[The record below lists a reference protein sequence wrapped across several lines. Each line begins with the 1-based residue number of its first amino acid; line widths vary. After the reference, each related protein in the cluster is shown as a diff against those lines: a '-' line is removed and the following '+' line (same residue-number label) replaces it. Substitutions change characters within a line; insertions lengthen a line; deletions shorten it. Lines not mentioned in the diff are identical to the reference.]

1 MVKKIYERKLTSVL
15 LHEIKQ
21 SRIVVL
27 TGMRQVGKTTL
38 MHRIFDE
45 IKSDNKIFLDLE
57 NPLNQK
63 IFEEKNYDNIIANLE
78 HMGFQA
84 GQKSFIF

>member
-1 MVKKIYERKLTSVL
+1 MKIYPRSLSLALAK
-15 LHEIKQ
+15 EIET

-38 MHRIFDE
+38 MRQIFNKIE
-45 IKSDNKIFLDLE
+45 ASNKIFLDFE

-63 IFEEKNYDNIIANLE
+63 IFEE
-78 HMGFQA
+78 
-84 GQKSFIF
+84 